1 MHLGVGSINST
12 FNAYGQ
18 SDSPNNLF
26 NIVSE
31 WPFRQTRFQILFFHA
46 FLQSLIVKKETWWSY
61 LIFVFSYCCSAQRDS
76 SAGGVNNKQ
85 EEEKAITGLLDG
97 SGEYT
102 LVYEDNEGDR
112 MLVGDVPWQ

>member
-1 MHLGVGSINST
+1 M
-12 FNAYGQ
+12 
-18 SDSPNNLF
+18 
-26 NIVSE
+26 NIKGFSSNYYYY
-31 WPFRQTRFQILFFHA
+31 
-46 FLQSLIVKKETWWSY
+46 SLIFGVFVCPSFSIY
-61 LIFVFSYCCSAQRDS
+61 LNYLSVVCLIDCLAQRAS
-76 SAGGVNNKQ
+76 CAGGVHQKKQ